1 MSKGQI
7 NINLGDSN
15 RPTPRRRVR
24 IIWFLVALLIGAGGS
39 RYISNKHHDRKAEKV
54 RKVLLE
60 NQRALQVRDSIIADL
75 EDRRSA
81 NRDAYESEIEEL
93 KETLT
98 LERSKKII
106 EKVYVPSV
114 DPERPTI
121 TIDEGQAEA
130 IVLDRKEL
138 EYLRVEIVTCND
150 LVDQLQDKI
159 KVLEDSVDTLKLEN
173 KRLARKAKPKN
184 GKFGIGVVLGFI
196 LGWQLCID
204 GDCFRSPPSQ

>member
-15 RPTPRRRVR
+15 RPAPRRRIR

-39 RYISNKHHDRKAEKV
+39 RYISNKHHDRKTEKV

-150 LVDQLQDKI
+150 LVGQLQDKI
-159 KVLEDSVDTLKLEN
+159 EILEDRVTVLSREKD
-173 KRLARKAKPKN
+173 RQARKARRKRNWKYVAGLAAGFGLCAILKCGKN
-184 GKFGIGVVLGFI
+184 KKAE
-196 LGWQLCID
+196 Q
-204 GDCFRSPPSQ
+204 